1 MKQNLMN
8 SLMIL
13 SEAVDELNRV
23 FSLYQ
28 NVKREESNIK
38 SDDFHAIQM
47 QMQSEI
53 DKLKQNLMFE
63 QDKIVRAKDEIR
75 ALSTELKNL

>member
-53 DKLKQNLMFE
+53 DKLKQNLLFE

-75 ALSTELKNL
+75 ALSTELRNL

>member
-75 ALSTELKNL
+75 ALSTELRNL

>member
-13 SEAVDELNRV
+13 SEAVDELNRI

-75 ALSTELKNL
+75 ALSTELRNL

>member
-63 QDKIVRAKDEIR
+63 QDKIVRAKEEIR
-75 ALSTELKNL
+75 ALSAELRNL

>member
-38 SDDFHAIQM
+38 SDDFNAIQM

-75 ALSTELKNL
+75 ALSTELRNL